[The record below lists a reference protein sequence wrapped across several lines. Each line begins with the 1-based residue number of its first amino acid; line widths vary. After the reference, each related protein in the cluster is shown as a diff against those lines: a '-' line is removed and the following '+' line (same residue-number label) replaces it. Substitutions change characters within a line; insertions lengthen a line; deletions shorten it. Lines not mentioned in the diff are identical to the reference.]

1 LRSLS
6 TFLEVISAR
15 RWLLKWLAAGLSLAC
30 VSGVAKA
37 KEPRKAMSQYV
48 RERWGSDRGFP
59 SGPVYAITQTADGY
73 LWIGTAKGLIRFDGL
88 NFHLF
93 QQSDGATVP
102 GGPVLGLMADSEGNL
117 WVRQQ
122 GAGLLRYRDGKF
134 EDISNS
140 FEKPEVAVTAMWR
153 GKDGQAL
160 FSGLVNGIVRFAGGK
175 FSQLASIPPMP
186 NFLVISM
193 AEMPDGRILEGTR
206 DTGLFQLSAGRV
218 SAGPK
223 ELRDLKI
230 NSLLPIDQ
238 QELWIGTDNGLVR
251 WNGKELVKT
260 PIPPALIHAQILAM
274 ARDRQSSTWIGTA
287 DSLVRIDAAGESSFD
302 DGNRHAGGG
311 VTAIFEDREGNVW
324 TGNTQGL
331 ERFHDSAFTTYSV
344 PEGLPSESNG
354 PVYVDSEDRTWFA
367 PSEGGLYWLK
377 GGVIGSVNNAGL
389 DKDVVYSVT
398 GGGGELWIGRQ
409 RGGLTRLQYKA
420 GEWTNETYTQAQ
432 GLAQN
437 SVYAVHQN
445 RGGAVWAATLSGGV
459 SKLMDGKFSTYTTA
473 SGLLSNSVTSISESS
488 DGTMWFAT
496 PKGLSALSN
505 GRWQSF
511 TLRNGLPSED
521 VICLLTDSMGVLWL
535 GTSRGLASIRSGSA
549 WVPNAVPDTL
559 HEPIVGIEEDRN
571 GGLWIA
577 TANHVLRVDRVKLL
591 GDKVSE
597 GDVREYG
604 LADGLRGTEGV
615 KRNRSVVAD
624 QLGRIWFSM
633 NRGLSFVNPAPE
645 AGSSAPALVHIE
657 GITADGS
664 AIRLQSGMRIPAAHQ
679 RFTFSYTGLSLS
691 VPERVRFRYRLDGF
705 DRDWSEPV
713 TEREATY
720 TNLDARPY
728 RFRVMASNSDGLW
741 NSVESAMQF
750 EIAPVFWQTWWFR
763 LAGILM
769 IGVATLVFFR
779 LRLMR
784 LTKQMNM
791 RFEERLAERTR
802 IAQELHDTL
811 LQGFLS
817 ASMQLDVAND
827 RLAADS
833 PAKPLVGRVLELMGL
848 VIEEGRN
855 AVRGLRSSKL
865 NSPDLEQA
873 FSQIR
878 KEFPV
883 QPQTEF
889 RVIVEGTPRPL
900 RSVIRD
906 EVYLIGREAL
916 LNAFRHAHASDIEVE
931 LEYAASHLR
940 VFVRDNGGGIDT
952 QVLRSGRDGHW
963 GLPGMKER
971 TERIGGKLRVLSRAV
986 AGTEVELSV
995 PGQIAFEFR
1004 SEYHSDG
1011 WLSRLSRRK
1020 MRNRKEKPQSDPKQ
1034 GR

>member
-1 LRSLS
+1 MRSLS
-6 TFLEVISAR
+6 TFLEVMSER
-15 RWLLKWLAAGLSLAC
+15 RRLLKWLAAGLSLAC
-30 VSGVAKA
+30 ASGVGDA

-48 RERWGSDRGFP
+48 RERWESDRGFP

-73 LWIGTAKGLIRFDGL
+73 LWIGTATGLIRFDGL

-93 QQSDGATVP
+93 QPSSGGTVP
-102 GGPVLGLMADSEGNL
+102 SGLVLGLMADSEGNL

-134 EDISNS
+134 EDLSNS
-140 FEKPEVAVTAMWR
+140 LEKPEVAVTAMCR

-160 FSGLVNGIVRFAGGK
+160 FSGLINGIVQFSGGE
-175 FSQLASIPPMP
+175 FSKLASMPPLP

-193 AEMPDGRILEGTR
+193 AEMPDGQILTGTR
-206 DTGLFQLSAGRV
+206 DTGLFQFIAGQV
-218 SAGPK
+218 SPGPR

-230 NSLLPIDQ
+230 NTLLSIDE

-251 WNGKELVKT
+251 WNGKELLKT
-260 PIPPALIHAQILAM
+260 RIPPALTHAQILAM
-274 ARDRQSSTWIGTA
+274 AGDRQSSTWIGTA
-287 DSLVRIDAAGESSFD
+287 DSLFRIDAVGASSFD
-302 DGNRHAGGG
+302 DVNQHAGGG

-324 TGNTQGL
+324 TGNTRGL
-331 ERFHDSAFTTYSV
+331 ERFRDSAFTTYSV

-354 PVYVDSEDRTWFA
+354 PVYVDADDRTWFA

-377 GGVIGSVNNAGL
+377 GGVVRSVNIAGL
-389 DKDVVYSVT
+389 DKDVVYSIT

-409 RGGLTRLQYKA
+409 RGGLTRLQFKA
-420 GEWTNETYTQAQ
+420 GEWGNETYTQAR

-437 SVYAVHQN
+437 SVYAVHQS

-511 TLRNGLPSED
+511 TLGNGLPSED
-521 VICLLTDSMGVLWL
+521 VICLLADSMGVLWL

-549 WVPNAVPDTL
+549 WVPDVVPDAL
-559 HEPIVGIEEDRN
+559 HEPILGMEEDRN

-591 GDKVSE
+591 GNKISE

-624 QLGRIWFSM
+624 RLGRIWFSM
-633 NRGLSFVNPAPE
+633 NRGLSFVDPAQE

-664 AIRLQSGMRIPAAHQ
+664 AIRLQSGMRIEAGHQ
-679 RFTFSYTGLSLS
+679 RFTISYAGLSLS
-691 VPERVRFRYRLDGF
+691 APERIRFRYRLDSF

-713 TEREATY
+713 AEHEATY
-720 TNLDARPY
+720 TNLDAGAY

-741 NSVESAMQF
+741 NSAESAMQF
-750 EIAPVFWQTWWFR
+750 EIDPVFWQTWWFR
-763 LAGILM
+763 LSGVLVIGLAILM
-769 IGVATLVFFR
+769 FFR
-779 LRLMR
+779 LRVIR
-784 LTKQMNM
+784 LTRQMNM

-817 ASMQLDVAND
+817 ASMQLHVAND
-827 RLAADS
+827 YLGVDS
-833 PAKPLVGRVLELMGL
+833 PAKPLVGRVLGLMDR

-855 AVRGLRSSKL
+855 AVRGLRSSKMR
-865 NSPDLEQA
+865 SPDLEQA

-878 KEFPV
+878 QEFPV
-883 QPQTEF
+883 QPQIGF

-900 RSVIRD
+900 RPVIRD
-906 EVYLIGREAL
+906 EVYLIGHEAL
-916 LNAFRHAHASDIEVE
+916 SNAFRHAHASDIEVE
-931 LEYAASHLR
+931 LEYEASHLR
-940 VFVRDNGGGIDT
+940 VLVRDNGGGIDPA
-952 QVLRSGRDGHW
+952 VVRSGRDGHW
-963 GLPGMKER
+963 GLSGMKER
-971 TERIGGKLRVLSRAV
+971 SERIGGKLRVLSRAV

-1004 SEYHSDG
+1004 SEKRPIR
-1011 WLSRLSRRK
+1011 WLTRLYRAKRR
-1020 MRNRKEKPQSDPKQ
+1020 REKQQSGNEQ
-1034 GR
+1034 A

>member
-1 LRSLS
+1 M
-6 TFLEVISAR
+6 SAR
-15 RWLLKWLAAGLSLAC
+15 RWLSKWLAAGLSLAC
-30 VSGVAKA
+30 APGLAEA
-37 KEPRKAMSQYV
+37 KEPTKAMSQYV
-48 RERWGSDRGFP
+48 RERWESDRGFP
-59 SGPVYAITQTADGY
+59 GGPVYAITQTADGY

-93 QQSDGATVP
+93 QQSNGATVP
-102 GGPVLGLMADSEGNL
+102 GGPILGLMADSEGNL

-134 EDISNS
+134 EDLSNS
-140 FEKPEVAVTAMWR
+140 LEKREVAITAMCR

-160 FSGLVNGIVRFAGGK
+160 FSGLINGIVRFASGK
-175 FSQLASIPPMP
+175 FSKLASMPMPPMP
-186 NFLVISM
+186 NLLVISM
-193 AEMPDGRILEGTR
+193 AEMADGRIVAGTR
-206 DTGLFQLSAGRV
+206 DTGLFQLSAGQV
-218 SAGPK
+218 SAGPR
-223 ELRDLKI
+223 ELRDVKI
-230 NSLLPIDQ
+230 NSLLPIDK

-251 WNGKELVKT
+251 WNGRELLKT

-274 ARDRQSSTWIGTA
+274 ARDRQLNTWIGTA
-287 DSLVRIDAAGESSFD
+287 DSLFRIDVAGASSFQ

-331 ERFHDSAFTTYSV
+331 ERFRDSAFTTYSV

-377 GGVIGSVNNAGL
+377 GGVVGSVNNAGL

-409 RGGLTRLQYKA
+409 RGGLTHLQYKA
-420 GEWTNETYTQAQ
+420 GEWTSETYTQAQ

-445 RGGAVWAATLSGGV
+445 RGGAVWAATLSAGV
-459 SKLMDGKFSTYTTA
+459 SKLMDGEFSTYTTA

-521 VICLLTDSMGVLWL
+521 VICLLADSMGVLWL
-535 GTSRGLASIRSGSA
+535 GTSRGLASIRSGGAGGA
-549 WVPNAVPDTL
+549 WTPSAVPDAL
-559 HEPIVGIEEDRN
+559 HEPIMGIEEDRN

-577 TANHVLRVDRVKLL
+577 TANHVLRVDRGKLL
-591 GDKVSE
+591 GDRISQD
-597 GDVREYG
+597 DVREYG

-633 NRGLSFVNPAPE
+633 NRGLSFVDPAQE
-645 AGSSAPALVHIE
+645 TDSSAPALVHIE
-657 GITADGS
+657 GITTDGS
-664 AIRLQSGMRIPAAHQ
+664 AIRLHSGVRIPAAHQ
-679 RFTFSYTGLSLS
+679 RFTFSYAGLSLS

-713 TEREATY
+713 AEREATY
-720 TNLDARPY
+720 TNLDAGPY
-728 RFRVMASNSDGLW
+728 RFRVMASNSDGHW
-741 NSVESAMQF
+741 NSAESAMQF
-750 EIAPVFWQTWWFR
+750 EIEPVFWQTWWFR
-763 LAGILM
+763 LTGVLM
-769 IGVATLVFFR
+769 IGLAILVFFR
-779 LRLMR
+779 LRLIR

-817 ASMQLDVAND
+817 ASMQLNVAND

-865 NSPDLEQA
+865 SSADLEEA
-873 FSQIR
+873 FSRVRQ
-878 KEFPV
+878 EFPV
-883 QPQTEF
+883 QSQIGF

-900 RSVIRD
+900 RSAIRD

-916 LNAFRHAHASDIEVE
+916 VNAFRHAHASDIELE
-931 LEYAASHLR
+931 LEYAASYLR
-940 VFVRDNGGGIDT
+940 VLIRDNGSGIDT

-963 GLPGMKER
+963 GLSGMKER

-995 PGQIAFEFR
+995 PGQIAFELR
-1004 SEYHSDG
+1004 SDDHPAG
-1011 WLSRLSRRK
+1011 WLSRLYRGNRR
-1020 MRNRKEKPQSDPKQ
+1020 NEESQS
-1034 GR
+1034 GSERLR

>member
-1 LRSLS
+1 M
-6 TFLEVISAR
+6 
-15 RWLLKWLAAGLSLAC
+15 KWLAAGLCLAC
-30 VSGVAKA
+30 VSGVAEA

-48 RERWGSDRGFP
+48 RERWGGDKGFP

-93 QQSDGATVP
+93 QQSNGATVP
-102 GGPVLGLMADSEGNL
+102 GGPVLGLIADSEGNL

-122 GAGLLRYRDGKF
+122 GAGLLRYRDGRF
-134 EDISNS
+134 EDLSNS
-140 FEKPEVAVTAMWR
+140 LDKPEAAITAMSR

-160 FSGLVNGIVRFAGGK
+160 FAGLVNGTVRFAAGK
-175 FSQLASIPPMP
+175 FSKLASKPPMP
-186 NFLVISM
+186 DFLVISM
-193 AEMPDGRILEGTR
+193 AEMPDGRILAGTR
-206 DTGLFQLSAGRV
+206 DTGLFQLSSGQV
-218 SAGPK
+218 SAGPR
-223 ELRDLKI
+223 ELRDVKI
-230 NSLLPIDQ
+230 NSLLPIDK

-260 PIPPALIHAQILAM
+260 AIPPALIHAQILAM
-274 ARDRQSSTWIGTA
+274 ARDRQSNTWIGTA
-287 DSLVRIDAAGESSFD
+287 DSLFRIDAAGVLSFD

-324 TGNTQGL
+324 TGDTQGL
-331 ERFHDSAFTTYSV
+331 ERFCDSAFTTYSV

-354 PVYVDSEDRTWFA
+354 PVYVDAEDRTWLA

-377 GGVIGSVNNAGL
+377 GGVVGSVKNAGL

-398 GGGGELWIGRQ
+398 GGRGELWIGRQ
-409 RGGLTRLQYKA
+409 RGGLTRLQYRA
-420 GEWTNETYTQAQ
+420 GEWTNETYTHAQ

-437 SVYAVHQN
+437 SVYAVYQN

-473 SGLLSNSVTSISESS
+473 SGLLSNSVTSISESP

-505 GRWQSF
+505 GRWRSF

-521 VICLLTDSMGVLWL
+521 VICLLADSMGVLWL
-535 GTSRGLASIRSGSA
+535 GTSGGLASIRSGSVWA
-549 WVPNAVPDTL
+549 PKAVPDAL

-591 GDKVSE
+591 GDKISE

-604 LADGLRGTEGV
+604 LADGLKSTEGV

-624 QLGRIWFSM
+624 QVGRIWFSM
-633 NRGLSFVNPAPE
+633 NRGLSFVDVAQE

-657 GITADGS
+657 GVTADGS

-713 TEREATY
+713 AEREATY
-720 TNLDARPY
+720 TNLDAGPY

-741 NSVESAMQF
+741 NSVESAVQF
-750 EIAPVFWQTWWFR
+750 EIDPVFWQTWWFR
-763 LAGILM
+763 LTGILI
-769 IGVATLVFFR
+769 IGLSILAFFR
-779 LRLMR
+779 LRMLR
-784 LTKQMNM
+784 LAKQMNM

-817 ASMQLDVAND
+817 VSMQMHVVND
-827 RLAADS
+827 HLAIDS
-833 PAKPLVGRVLELMGL
+833 PEKPLVSRILELMGQ

-855 AVRGLRSSKL
+855 SVRGLRSSKL
-865 NSPDLEQA
+865 SSLDLESA

-878 KEFPV
+878 REFPM
-883 QPQTEF
+883 QSQIGF

-900 RSVIRD
+900 RSAIRE
-906 EVYLIGREAL
+906 EVYLIGHEAL
-916 LNAFRHAHASDIEVE
+916 SNAFRHAHASDIEVE
-931 LEYAASHLR
+931 LEYASSHLR
-940 VFVRDNGGGIDT
+940 VLIRDNGGGIDS

-963 GLPGMKER
+963 GLSGMKER
-971 TERIGGKLRVLSRAV
+971 SERIGGKLRVLSHAG

-995 PGQIAFEFR
+995 PGPIAFALPDDR
-1004 SEYHSDG
+1004 ARRL
-1011 WLSRLSRRK
+1011 LSRLYRGKRPNEGS
-1020 MRNRKEKPQSDPKQ
+1020 QTGSAQ
-1034 GR
+1034 GL